1 MVNNTHVYIYI
12 YLMLVRRKETESRK
26 LRKYES
32 RQTKTKTPKTLKKKR
47 THTYR
52 KKRKEREIDKQR
64 VDNLKQLSDV
74 KKSCFFALL
83 LTRNLPLTRTRKRL
97 APAVLFFVHKVKV
110 KRTNKQKRKPGG
122 INKQQQYCKESEALI
137 PASNTKKD
145 KGKGE
150 KTGNSTGKQKAKNS
164 CST

>member
-1 MVNNTHVYIYI
+1 MKADKQKQKHQ
-12 YLMLVRRKETESRK
+12 KH
-26 LRKYES
+26 
-32 RQTKTKTPKTLKKKR
+32 LKKKR

-110 KRTNKQKRKPGG
+110 KRTNKQKRKSGG

-150 KTGNSTGKQKAKNS
+150 KNWELNRKTKSEEQLFHLKNNSSFHLKKKEKRRRKQKKVKGNKHK
-164 CST
+164 